1 MSLNSERVLSH
12 VPETPDR
19 NLFRI
24 NAFVS
29 PKEELNNLR
38 LKNPNRLIFGHLNIN
53 SVRKKFHL
61 LVDIIKNNVDI
72 LMISETKLDSSFP
85 KGQFQIHGYSEP
97 YRFDRN
103 GNGGGILV
111 FIREDIPSKL
121 VESQMKIEGFFIELN
136 LRRKKWLLCCS
147 YNPKYSQISH
157 HLKEIAKDLDVL
169 TSNTRILF

>member
-12 VPETPDR
+12 VPETLDR

-24 NAFVS
+24 NVFVS

-53 SVRKKFHL
+53 SVRNKFDL
-61 LVDIIKNNVDI
+61 LGDIIKNNVDI

-85 KGQFQIHGYSEP
+85 NGQFQIHGYSEP

-103 GNGGGILV
+103 ANGGGILV

-136 LRRKKWLLCCS
+136 IL
-147 YNPKYSQISH
+147 KYHI
-157 HLKEIAKDLDVL
+157 I
-169 TSNTRILF
+169 